1 MVARAEAKHI
11 KISPF
16 KVRPVLPLIKGT
28 QVEQAMAILAATNK
42 KGAELLAKVLKSAI
56 ANASVKGHEKE
67 NLFISNAIANPGSTF
82 RRYRAAS
89 FGRATMIQKR
99 TSHLIIELDSKEKP
113 VVKDTAVKEKV
124 VKEKVTKK
132 KAPAKK
138 KKVK

>member
-11 KISPF
+11 RISPF
-16 KVRPVLPLIKGT
+16 KVRPVLPLIKGA

-56 ANASVKGHEKE
+56 ANASVKGHEKD

-113 VVKDTAVKEKV
+113 VAVEPKAAKP
-124 VKEKVTKK
+124 KAKATKTKVTKK
-132 KAPAKK
+132 K
-138 KKVK
+138 KVK

>member
-16 KVRPVLPLIKGT
+16 KVRPVLPLIKGA

-56 ANASVKGHEKE
+56 ANASVKGHEKD
-67 NLFISNAIANPGSTF
+67 NLFISNVIANPGSTF

-113 VVKDTAVKEKV
+113 VAVEPKAAKP
-124 VKEKVTKK
+124 KAKVTKT